1 MQGPPLATGRQFRRA
16 FTTASAIPG
25 TLGAVLILAYFAA
38 VLDLGADGWRALAW
52 SGASLCV
59 AMSVIAQWMQRQVD
73 RDIVNALDELAVG
86 TASREHLIRAYR
98 AARRL
103 PAHGMR
109 TQVVSYSIGAVIVP
123 VWLKLAVPDISG
135 FTLLVLTI
143 GPLSGGA
150 ACIPFC
156 MWSMQRFVEPTRDYL
171 ASLLTVDER
180 ASDPAPSSLASK
192 LAFPFVSAAVATV
205 AFLTLL
211 GYSVALKMLEA
222 HDLRFKTAF
231 LADARAAYAVNPAT
245 LRHLRGVAIERG
257 IAQELLRVDLA
268 AAAGPP
274 RELTSRELTWMRD
287 GAGETSLGIDSDS
300 SFAWVPLDDGHA
312 LVAVSP
318 IDGLLVDSVSPVGVV
333 AGVLV
338 AMIGLSLGVSLLV
351 ASSTRRVAVRLRDE
365 AERVGT
371 GDFTARGAVESDD
384 ELGTAAHAF
393 ARMVQSL
400 AGTLARVSE
409 TAARVDGAARG
420 LVRIGEQVRTVTA
433 AQMQGIELA
442 NGAVSFVSRQA
453 VNITESARE
462 LIGGVEE
469 SSSSV
474 LELGAASE
482 ELNQTTI
489 ALNTQVEAVAN
500 SIDEMVRSVARS
512 NEASEALNAA
522 VTDTNSS
529 VAEMARSMQSV
540 DAHAWETA
548 RLGGRVLEL
557 AEGGRERVRETIRG
571 MEIIRDAT
579 DSANRVITNLAARME
594 EIGAIVGVIDDI
606 ADETNLLALN
616 AAIIAAQAG
625 DQGRAFSV
633 VADEIK
639 DLADRVLTNTKE
651 IGGLIHYV
659 QNESRGAADA
669 IRLGAERVQGGVDLS
684 AQAGVALEEITEAA
698 RHSGERIQEI
708 VQAMRE
714 QTRAATQVE
723 TLTHGVSERVEQ
735 IRAATRDQARGNEVV
750 MRGSLVMRDVAQ
762 QTQRTTEE
770 QARGAMRIRDSIE
783 SVRDAVDRIHAALQ
797 RQSESCGNAAS
808 SLGDVFER
816 TRSNDEATDGLSAAA
831 AELEQLAASL
841 RDDMRRFR
849 IAERGAG
856 GTQ

>member
-1 MQGPPLATGRQFRRA
+1 MQGPPLASGRQFRRA

-25 TLGAVLILAYFAA
+25 TLGALLILAYFAA

-59 AMSVIAQWMQRQVD
+59 AMSVVAQWMQRQTD
-73 RDIVNALDELAVG
+73 RDIVFALDQLAAG
-86 TASREHLIRAYR
+86 AATRDDLIRAYR

-123 VWLKLAVPDISG
+123 VWVKLAVPDISG

-143 GPLSGGA
+143 GPLTGGA

-156 MWSMQRFVEPTRDYL
+156 MWAMQRFVEPTRDYL

-180 ASDPAPSSLASK
+180 ASDPAPSALAWK

-211 GYSVALKMLEA
+211 GYSVALEMLEA
-222 HDLRFKTAF
+222 HDLRFKTEF
-231 LADARAAYAVNPAT
+231 LNDARAALTVNPAT
-245 LRHLRGVAIERG
+245 LRHLRGVARERG
-257 IAQELLRVDLA
+257 IAQALLHVDLA
-268 AAAGPP
+268 GEARPTELTP
-274 RELTSRELTWMRD
+274 RELAWVRD
-287 GAGETSLGIDSDS
+287 STGGTSLGIDSGS
-300 SFAWVPLDDGHA
+300 SFAWVPLDERHA
-312 LVAVSP
+312 LVAVSSL
-318 IDGLLVDSVSPVGVV
+318 DGLLVSSVSPVGVV

-351 ASSTRRVAVRLRDE
+351 ASGTRRVAVRLRDE

-371 GDFTARGAVESDD
+371 GDLTARGVVESDD

-433 AQMQGIELA
+433 AQVQGIELA

-489 ALNTQVEAVAN
+489 ALNTQVEAVAS

-512 NEASEALNAA
+512 NEASEALNAS
-522 VTDTNSS
+522 VTDTSSS

-579 DSANRVITNLAARME
+579 DSANRVITNLAGRME

-651 IGGLIHYV
+651 IGGLIHFV

-669 IRLGAERVQGGVDLS
+669 IRLGAERVQGGVELS

-723 TLTHGVSERVEQ
+723 QLTHGVSERVEQ

-770 QARGAMRIRDSIE
+770 QARGTMRIRDSIE

-841 RDDMRRFR
+841 RDDMKRFR
-849 IAERGAG
+849 IAERSAG